1 MTNDSEPFPDRHAG
15 GRGRHTRLSRKRVLA
30 AALEL
35 VDREG
40 LFALSMR
47 SLGAELGVE
56 AMSLYRYTPGKDAL
70 LDGLAEAL
78 YLQLED
84 RLAEA
89 PIQRAPP
96 AADCAAERPDWRA
109 GLRRIALTTYEV
121 CLDHPQVVPLL
132 STRMMAVPLAR
143 RSPAVLRDHERVLA
157 LLRDAG
163 FDDAGS
169 AAVFR
174 AFTAWTLGYTWV
186 ELGAMVDN
194 PEESDPA
201 FRLGL
206 HRLPPR
212 ELPRLRETARALA
225 ERGGPEGLVAGL
237 DALLGRPQHSS
248 SSAVPAREQP
258 G

>member
-1 MTNDSEPFPDRHAG
+1 MTNDSESTPGRRA
-15 GRGRHTRLSRKRVLA
+15 GRGGHARLSRERVLA

-40 LFALSMR
+40 LSALSMR

-56 AMSLYRYTPGKDAL
+56 AMSLYRYAPGKDAL
-70 LDGLAEAL
+70 LDGLVEVL
-78 YLQLED
+78 YLQLEG

-89 PIQRAPP
+89 PVQRAPP
-96 AADCAAERPDWRA
+96 AAERPDWRA
-109 GLRRIALTTYEV
+109 GLRRIALTTYDV
-121 CLDHPQVVPLL
+121 CVDHPQAVPLL

-143 RSPAVLRDHERVLA
+143 RSPAVLRDHERVLG

-163 FDDAGS
+163 FDAAGS

-174 AFTAWTLGYTWV
+174 AFTAWALGYTWV
-186 ELGAMVDN
+186 DLSATVDD
-194 PEESDPA
+194 PEEPDPT

-206 HRLPPR
+206 HRMPPR
-212 ELPRLRETARALA
+212 ELPRLRETAPALA

-237 DALLGRPQHSS
+237 DALLGRS
-248 SSAVPAREQP
+248 P
-258 G
+258 GVSG